1 MPIRIVQL
9 GSPRHTD
16 EGLRIGTVRRPPR
29 GVPKAE
35 FASRD
40 YYDVWYPELS
50 PQPDTMHTALESHR
64 LRDHGQQAEADKL
77 WQQFV
82 RKFRKE
88 MADPAA
94 SRTLDLLAALS
105 QHSAFAIGCY
115 CEQEARC
122 HRGILRSLLKERGAD
137 IANGDKDTGDMD
149 TGEKYTDD
157 TVH

>member
-1 MPIRIVQL
+1 
-9 GSPRHTD
+9 
-16 EGLRIGTVRRPPR
+16 
-29 GVPKAE
+29 
-35 FASRD
+35 
-40 YYDVWYPELS
+40 
-50 PQPDTMHTALESHR
+50 MHTALESHR
-64 LRDHGQQAEADKL
+64 LQDHGQQAEADKL

-88 MADPAA
+88 MAEPAA

-137 IANGDKDTGDMD
+137 IANGGTNTGDTNVTSDTG
-149 TGEKYTDD
+149 
-157 TVH
+157 H